1 MCFRFEKTRLGVLL
15 DRAVRFSL
23 PSLIFPGVQIFEY
36 LFLANDSPNGP
47 ITFLILWMVI
57 AFSGVFAYFYA
68 KHLKHEAKLKAMAK
82 RLDKLELS
90 DPNCSE
96 ILNEAFQLF
105 DADGSGTLD
114 AKEGRKLL
122 RMVNP
127 GISRKLVATAIR
139 EADANGNGIVE
150 DDFHE
155 MMMKWADPSW
165 APAAAASTPAELNVQ
180 IDGKLKA

>member
-1 MCFRFEKTRLGVLL
+1 
-15 DRAVRFSL
+15 
-23 PSLIFPGVQIFEY
+23 
-36 LFLANDSPNGP
+36 
-47 ITFLILWMVI
+47 
-57 AFSGVFAYFYA
+57 
-68 KHLKHEAKLKAMAK
+68 
-82 RLDKLELS
+82 
-90 DPNCSE
+90 
-96 ILNEAFQLF
+96 
-105 DADGSGTLD
+105 
-114 AKEGRKLL
+114 
-122 RMVNP
+122 MVNP